1 MKIHLS
7 LLFFIFIGTFGLLAQ
22 PTTFNY
28 QAVVRDIDG
37 SLITSQDILFRID
50 IMDENQNAYY
60 TEVHNVQT
68 NVFGQISLEVGG
80 GTPQSGDFSTI
91 PWHYHQFYL
100 NTAISLDQ
108 GATYI
113 EMGQAPLLSVPY
125 ALFAASGNQG
135 PPGNGIDSVESL
147 GDTAFIFH
155 FTDGSSYTTPSIAGI
170 DGTGIES
177 VEYLNDT
184 ALIFHFTDGTSFTTN
199 SIVGAEGQDGVG
211 ITSTIDNGDGT
222 ITFFYSDGSSFTTSN
237 LSGAIAPGSNMQTLR
252 HDGNNWVATN
262 AIKTD
267 GENVGIGTDPAIS
280 RLLVY
285 GDSLAG
291 DDDPIFEVKNKDGNV
306 VFAVYQNGVEVN
318 VDETGK
324 NKGIKGGFA
333 VGGLTSG
340 KDSAVQ
346 YFRVTPDSVRIY
358 LKKDGTKGIKG
369 GFAVGGLTSGK
380 GITEYLRV
388 TPDSTRVYVDNSAKG
403 IKGGFAVGGLT
414 SGKSISEYL
423 RVTSDSTRVYVNNS
437 AKGIKGGFAVGG
449 LTSGKRGAL
458 NEYMR
463 VSPDSVR
470 VYIDDSSTKGIKG
483 GFAVGGLTS
492 GKTGHQSFFN
502 VEVDTSQTILPSE
515 NRILWYP
522 TKNAFLTGN
531 VLIEHP
537 DSVGTNSMATGYESK
552 AVGNYSQAMGYKA
565 QAYGNYSTAIGKNAL
580 ANSINS
586 FAFGEAA
593 QAQNEESYAIGR
605 EAIAQGFRSFAFG
618 SAGIDSAGTETAPT
632 KALGDYSFAIG
643 QGSISTGFGS
653 IALGLENN
661 STGQYSIAAGYKS
674 EALHYGSTAIGYTA
688 QALGENGSTAIGY
701 FAKAWGHYGSI
712 AIGGLFFCIWRSQL
726 HCHWRLCIWRLGI
739 YCYWFRITSNRN
751 GGYSNWYC
759 ICFWNQFYCNWL

>member
-1 MKIHLS
+1 MKKQ
-7 LLFFIFIGTFGLLAQ
+7 LLFVLACIISLANLMAQ

-68 NVFGQISLEVGG
+68 NIFGQISLEVGG

-113 EMGQAPLLSVPY
+113 EMGQAPLLTVPY

-135 PPGNGIDSVESL
+135 PPGNGIDYVESL

-358 LKKDGTKGIKG
+358 LK
-369 GFAVGGLTSGK
+369 
-380 GITEYLRV
+380 E
-388 TPDSTRVYVDNSAKG
+388 DSTKG

-492 GKTGHQSFFN
+492 GKASNQSYFN

-552 AVGNYSQAMGYKA
+552 AVGKYSQAMGYKA
-565 QAYGNYSTAIGKNAL
+565 IARGDYSTAIG
-580 ANSINS
+580 
-586 FAFGEAA
+586 
-593 QAQNEESYAIGR
+593 
-605 EAIAQGFRSFAFG
+605 
-618 SAGIDSAGTETAPT
+618 DSAVANGEGSFSFENKQKQLEQVLLHLEKKPLPAVREVMHLDQFDGNQYPGT
-632 KALGDYSFAIG
+632 G
-643 QGSISTGFGS
+643 
-653 IALGLENN
+653 
-661 STGQYSIAAGYKS
+661 
-674 EALHYGSTAIGYTA
+674 
-688 QALGENGSTAIGY
+688 
-701 FAKAWGHYGSI
+701 
-712 AIGGLFFCIWRSQL
+712 
-726 HCHWRLCIWRLGI
+726 
-739 YCYWFRITSNRN
+739 
-751 GGYSNWYC
+751 
-759 ICFWNQFYCNWL
+759 